1 MDFTLE
7 NVENYT
13 KNLTW
18 MLKALKQIEKEFY
31 SQAWVFTKP
40 TLAESAFEDISQQL
54 EPKICRLIENNGVQ
68 YCKQILYTI
77 DVTERQITTALAL
90 NTDAH
95 FSNVLT
101 NIIIKRCLQKVL
113 IRNYYKSPEKD
124 ALGSSLEE

>member
-1 MDFTLE
+1 MNFTLK
-7 NVENYT
+7 NVEDYT

-18 MLKALKQIEKEFY
+18 MLKTLNQIEKEFC

-54 EPKICRLIENNGVQ
+54 EPKISRLIDNNGVQ

-77 DVTERQITTALAL
+77 DVSERQITTALTLNADAL
-90 NTDAH
+90 

-101 NIIIKRCLQKVL
+101 NLIIKRCLQKVL